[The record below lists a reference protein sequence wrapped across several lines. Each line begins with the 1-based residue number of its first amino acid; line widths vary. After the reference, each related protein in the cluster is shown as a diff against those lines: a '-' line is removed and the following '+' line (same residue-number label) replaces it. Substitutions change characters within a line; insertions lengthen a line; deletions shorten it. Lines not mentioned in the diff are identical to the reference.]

1 MVKQSRIGLSLLVLL
16 LSLVGCRGDDK
27 TVILT
32 VFAAASLTNA
42 FTEAGQVFTTANP
55 DVTVTFSFAGSQEL
69 ATQISEGAPADI
81 FASAN
86 QKQMEATIDSG
97 RINPDAPQPFVQNR
111 LVIIVPEDN
120 PVGITTLADLTNEG
134 VQLVFAAAEVPV
146 GQYTLDFLTQ
156 ATESG
161 DFSASYQTDV
171 LANVVS
177 YEQNVRAVLTKISL
191 GEGSAGIV
199 YASDVV
205 GAEAAQVI
213 RIEIPDALN
222 TVAQYPIAPLNDSK
236 NGDAAAQFIAFILSA
251 EGQAIL
257 VQYGFIPVTSE

>member
-27 TVILT
+27 PVILT

-42 FTEAGQVFTTANP
+42 FTEAGQVFSEANP

-111 LVIIVPEDN
+111 LVVIVPEDN
-120 PVGITTLADLTNEG
+120 PAGITTLADLANEG

-222 TVAQYPIAPLNDSK
+222 TVVQYPIAPLNDSK

-257 VQYGFIPVTSE
+257 AQYGFIPVTSE